1 MKTLTKPELKNDQK
15 EEEIEGIPIC
25 ASNLTTPVTDRTNF
39 VAEIHYRIGSR
50 SYIENAD

>member
-1 MKTLTKPELKNDQK
+1 MKTLPKAELKTEQ

-25 ASNLTTPVTDRTNF
+25 ASNLTTLVTDGTNF
-39 VAEIHYRIGSR
+39 VTEIHYRIGSR